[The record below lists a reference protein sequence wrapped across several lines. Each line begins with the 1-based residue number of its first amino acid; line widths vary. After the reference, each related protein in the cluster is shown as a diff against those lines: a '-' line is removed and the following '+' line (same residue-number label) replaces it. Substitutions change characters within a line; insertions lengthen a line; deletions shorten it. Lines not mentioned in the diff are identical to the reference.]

1 MIFYQNGSIASH
13 ACAGIAIAE
22 ISVRLFMCPSVY
34 PSHSDI
40 VSKQTKLASF
50 MVSSLMESAKT
61 LIVFANIRFLL
72 KFERGHLER
81 GRFMRV
87 GGYELARRL
96 MGWRVLAFR
105 QNCSEVCRAKH
116 TASSKNVAGTLLYDD
131 ISFMGLFRRVPP
143 KKGSVKQDKCFHCS
157 HTCCSVFTNV

>member
-61 LIVFANIRFLL
+61 IVFADIRFIL

-81 GRFMRV
+81 GLFMR
-87 GGYELARRL
+87 YELGTGSASN
-96 MGWRVLAFR
+96 GLA
-105 QNCSEVCRAKH
+105 CSGFQTKLLGSLQSYAY
-116 TASSKNVAGTLLYDD
+116 TASSKNVGDYT
-131 ISFMGLFRRVPP
+131 F
-143 KKGSVKQDKCFHCS
+143 
-157 HTCCSVFTNV
+157 